1 MKMYYYD
8 DFGWLS
14 EYEIE
19 GRQTE
24 VEPPNLS
31 SIPDGHRANFTGYS
45 WIVLPYTPP
54 PPPSPPDYT
63 QEKLDL
69 GQAVYEHMNQ
79 IVQQYDY
86 RTIDSAC
93 LRVLSSNPSYKAQGI
108 AAMAWRDA
116 VDAKC
121 EEILM
126 SVISGE
132 RLVPSLEELIAE
144 LPVLE
149 WPS

>member
-1 MKMYYYD
+1 MLYSFD
-8 DFGWLS
+8 NWGWLS
-14 EYEIE
+14 ETDIS
-19 GRQTE
+19 GRQTNIT
-24 VEPPNLS
+24 PPDQAL
-31 SIPDGHRANFTGYS
+31 IPEGCRPNFTGYS

-54 PPPSPPDYT
+54 STHPPLPDYT

-69 GQAVYEHMNQ
+69 GQAIYEHMNQ
-79 IVQQYDY
+79 VVQQYDY
-86 RTIDSAC
+86 KTIDSAC
-93 LRVLSSNPSYKAQGI
+93 LRVLSSNPSYKAQGE

>member
-1 MKMYYYD
+1 MLYSYD
-8 DFGWLS
+8 VYGWLS
-14 EYEIE
+14 DTDIS
-19 GRQTE
+19 GRQTDIA
-24 VEPPNLS
+24 PPDQT
-31 SIPDGHRANFTGYS
+31 SIPEGFRPNFTGYS
-45 WIVLPYTPP
+45 WIVLLYTPP

-69 GQAVYEHMNQ
+69 GQAVYEYMNQ

-86 RTIDSAC
+86 KTIDSAC
-93 LRVLSSNPSYKAQGI
+93 LRALSTNPSYKAQGE

-121 EEILM
+121 EEVLM
-126 SVISGE
+126 SVVSGE
-132 RLVPSLEELIAE
+132 RPVPKIDELIAE